1 MRFGRV
7 EVTGGFLLLLAWLN
21 YVDRQTLVPM
31 AMAACALHELG
42 HWAVIRALGGD
53 VALVRL
59 TAVGAEM
66 VLDRPLGYW
75 QEGLAALAGPGVN
88 LALAL
93 LCCSLPRGA
102 VFAGMNLVLACFNM
116 IPVGRLDGGR
126 ALHCALALLVGT
138 DWAERTGRSLDLVC
152 TVILLILGA
161 TLAGLGGNITLFLVA
176 VWLLGLIF
184 CGNCGVWAGNRSC
197 HRRKKRVE

>member
-1 MRFGRV
+1 MKQVFCRHRRLYIWLLADL
-7 EVTGGFLLLLAWLN
+7 TLLASYLLLRGNRACMN
-21 YVDRQTLVPM
+21 
-31 AMAACALHELG
+31 AAAGFTRPLR
-42 HWAVIRALGGD
+42 AALGRLSY
-53 VALVRL
+53 LVDFS
-59 TAVGAEM
+59 VME
-66 VLDRPLGYW
+66 VLCVLA
-75 QEGLAALAGPGVN
+75 GLAALAGPGVN

-93 LCCSLPRGA
+93 LCCSLPQGA
-102 VFAGMNLVLACFNM
+102 VFAGINLVLACFNM
-116 IPVGRLDGGR
+116 IPVGRLDGGM